1 MPIQTPTAQP
11 QTAKTEDVNSALRS
25 VLTEKYSDERI
36 VEELLQD
43 AVKNGTVTKLLKGK
57 LSFPHPRDARDFTL
71 RKIAERMQPQA
82 DEE

>member
-1 MPIQTPTAQP
+1 MVTPTSTAQP
-11 QTAKTEDVNSALRS
+11 QTAKTDDANTALRFE
-25 VLTEKYSDERI
+25 LTARYSDERI

-57 LSFPHPRDARDFTL
+57 LKYPDVRDARDFTL
-71 RKIAERMQPQA
+71 RKIAERMQPPV